1 MITSVQNQQ
10 IRHIIALNKR
20 AKYRREHQCYLVE
33 GEKIFSELP
42 KEEIRAVYVSE
53 RYLAQAEASG
63 VGLPSVPFE
72 VVSDKVFSQ
81 MSDTQ
86 NPQGILAVAVQKRYR
101 LEDLL
106 RSSSNPSAKPL
117 LMILE
122 NIQDPGNLGTILRA
136 GEGAGITGVLMSR
149 GTADIY
155 NSKVIRATMGS
166 LFRVPFLYTDAL
178 LETVEELKAAGVRMY
193 AAHLRGQCV
202 YDEADYVQGTAFI
215 IGNEAAGLSEPLSA
229 QADCLVR
236 IPMCGRVESLNA
248 AVAASLLGFEA
259 ARQRRKGSGNNIIH

>member
-20 AKYRREHQCYLVE
+20 AKYRREQQSYLVE
-33 GEKIFSELP
+33 GYKMFSELP
-42 KEEIRAVYVSE
+42 AAEIKAVYISE
-53 RYLAQAEASG
+53 RYLRQAEADG
-63 VGLPSVPFE
+63 FGLPQTAYE

-86 NPQGILAVAVQKRYR
+86 NPQGILAIAAWKHYR
-101 LEDLL
+101 LEELL
-106 RSSSNPSAKPL
+106 HSPENPAAKPL

-166 LFRVPFLYTDAL
+166 LFRVPFLYTDTL
-178 LETVEELKAAGVRMY
+178 SETVGALKASGIRMY
-193 AAHLRGQCV
+193 AAHLRGQCA
-202 YDEADYVQGTAFI
+202 YDEADYVQGTAFM
-215 IGNEAAGLSEPLSA
+215 IGNEAAGLSEALSA

-248 AVAASLLGFEA
+248 AIASSLLGFEA
-259 ARQRRKGSGNNIIH
+259 ARQRRHV